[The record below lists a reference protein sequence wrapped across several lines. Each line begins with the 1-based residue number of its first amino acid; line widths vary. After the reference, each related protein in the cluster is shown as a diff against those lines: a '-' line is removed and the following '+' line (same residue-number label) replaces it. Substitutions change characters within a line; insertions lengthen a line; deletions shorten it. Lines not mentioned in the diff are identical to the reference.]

1 MDFLPQVIGG
11 SESEDEP
18 EVNEDTVK
26 LSKND
31 LNEDDVFDNKSVD
44 KLEMKIVKDE
54 PKDTLVDEPEPTPPT
69 PRVVEEPVEKPVKKP
84 RKKRVMTD
92 AQKERLALAR
102 VKALEV
108 RRANAKKKKEIRDLK
123 KQKADQEL
131 DQLRN
136 DVKPKQNIK
145 KEIKEVEETPPPP
158 PSKHHSPIN
167 ACGQTAKTPMYSQED
182 VDLITFKAISNYDEV
197 RKQRKKEKLKKREED
212 NVKEKERQR
221 LLRIVNPTPP
231 KYNPD
236 SDPFANCY

>member
-18 EVNEDTVK
+18 EIKEEPVKNE
-26 LSKND
+26 
-31 LNEDDVFDNKSVD
+31 LNEDDVFDNKSVE
-44 KLEMKIVKDE
+44 KLEMKVVKDE
-54 PKDTLVDEPEPTPPT
+54 EPEPEPPA
-69 PRVVEEPVEKPVKKP
+69 PRVVEPVVEKPGKKP

-92 AQKERLALAR
+92 AQKERLAQAR

-108 RRANAKKKKEIRDLK
+108 RRANAKKKREIRDLK

-131 DQLRN
+131 DQLRA

-145 KEIKEVEETPPPP
+145 KEITFVEETPPPP

-167 ACGQTAKTPMYSQED
+167 ACGQTSKTPMYSQAD

-212 NVKEKERQR
+212 NLKEKERQR

-231 KYNPD
+231 KYDPT